1 MWKTE
6 VMGIRW
12 SGMWCGNFAEG
23 EGGARYARSFRLATK
38 FLHHRRAVEFL
49 RSCGRKPRKPGSE
62 STFAGRSF
70 LSRGDHS
77 KVDSDPGFPIVA
89 HCEHKKARISA
100 GFLIPSDRKAYLILP
115 SLYITCLRTTGSYL
129 LTSIFAGVFFLFLS
143 VV

>member
-49 RSCGRKPRKPGSE
+49 RSCGRKPRFPR
-62 STFAGRSF
+62 F
-70 LSRGDHS
+70 
-77 KVDSDPGFPIVA
+77 PGFPIVA